1 MLSFELTEK
10 TKYVFFVLSRAWDKE
25 TILSSHEESNLR
37 LSVSALRCSTTESQ
51 RVCGEQ
57 AIHWSTHQIIPSISG
72 AFCCSVCLFLFCF
85 FARLFHPLVS
95 CKETIWV
102 ATCKFGRCEYW
113 QTNRWTIDWQ
123 VKEHAAHALGFL
135 MVGDENFPHHEK
147 LIDGLCEAAKV
158 LLSSWIIMI
167 TETHNSQHRVY
178 CKWEISSFLT
188 LNQ

>member
-72 AFCCSVCLFLFCF
+72 AFCCCSVCLFLFCF
-85 FARLFHPLVS
+85 LPDYFILWSVARKQFESRLVNL
-95 CKETIWV
+95 V
-102 ATCKFGRCEYW
+102 HV
-113 QTNRWTIDWQ
+113 NID
-123 VKEHAAHALGFL
+123 
-135 MVGDENFPHHEK
+135 K
-147 LIDGLCEAAKV
+147 LIDGLLIGRSRNMPPMPLVFLWLEMKI
-158 LLSSWIIMI
+158 SRIMRNWLMACVKLPRCCYLH
-167 TETHNSQHRVY
+167 E
-178 CKWEISSFLT
+178 
-188 LNQ
+188 